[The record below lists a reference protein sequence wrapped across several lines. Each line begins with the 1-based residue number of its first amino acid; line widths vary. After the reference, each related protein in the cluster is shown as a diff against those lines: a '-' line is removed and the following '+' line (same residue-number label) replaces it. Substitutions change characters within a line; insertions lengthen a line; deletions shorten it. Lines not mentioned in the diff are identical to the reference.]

1 MGDSSRSIRIG
12 ETDIS
17 DDSVCYVIA
26 EVGHNHQGSLE
37 QCKRM
42 FDEARRCGA
51 DAVKLQKRDNRSL
64 FTAAFFNKPY
74 DNPNSFGPTY
84 GEHREALEFG
94 YSEYFELREYAREIG
109 LCFFATAFDIP
120 SAEFLAELE
129 MPAYKIASADITNL
143 PLIRHVAAIGR
154 PMIMSTGGAEM
165 DDVRRGF
172 ETAAALNDQVALLQC
187 TAGYPAAW
195 EELDLRVIQTFRA
208 EFPDAVIGLS
218 SHDNGIAMP
227 VVAFTLGA
235 RIVEK
240 HFTLDRAMRG
250 SDHAFSLEPQ
260 GLRKMVRDLR
270 RTHVALGSHEKRCHD
285 SEVKPILKMAKKL
298 VAARDLPAGHVLQE
312 DDLAVKSPADGI
324 PPSRLE
330 EFVGC
335 ALNTSLARDT
345 TLQEEHVGERKLAK
359 ATAAPTG
366 NGKRKRRDQV
376 VAQGRR

>member
-1 MGDSSRSIRIG
+1 MGGDSSRSIRIG
-12 ETDIS
+12 ETEIS

-64 FTAAFFNKPY
+64 YTAAFFNKPY

-120 SAEFLAELE
+120 SAEFLAELD

-143 PLIRHVAAIGR
+143 PLIRRVAAIGR
-154 PMIMSTGGAEM
+154 PMIISTGGAEM
-165 DDVRRGF
+165 DDVCRAY
-172 ETAAALNDQVALLQC
+172 EAAATLNAQLALLQC

-195 EELDLRVIQTFRA
+195 EELDLRVIETFR
-208 EFPDAVIGLS
+208 EQFPDSVIGLS

-227 VVAFTLGA
+227 VVAYTLGA

-260 GLRKMVRDLR
+260 GMRKMVRDLR
-270 RTHVALGSHEKRCHD
+270 RAHVALGSREKRRHE
-285 SEVKPILKMAKKL
+285 SEIKPILKMAKKL
-298 VAARDLPAGHVLQE
+298 VAARDLEAGHVLSE
-312 DDLAVKSPADGI
+312 EDLASKSPADGI
-324 PPSRLE
+324 PPSRMD
-330 EFVGC
+330 EFIGC
-335 ALNTSLARDT
+335 ALNQPLARDA
-345 TLQEEHVGERKLAK
+345 TLTEDHVGERRMAK
-359 ATAAPTG
+359 ATAVPGG
-366 NGKRKRRDQV
+366 NGKRRDRV
-376 VAQGRR
+376 VARGR